1 MGAAVDRLLPP
12 HATDASIYTDVQGLS
27 RLKALG
33 RRDEDAALA
42 EVARQFEAIFIQ
54 MMLASMREASMGDE
68 LFDSDEAGMYRD
80 LFDKQI
86 SLNMASGRGIG
97 LAEQMV
103 AQMRRAS
110 SPSDVAEPI
119 LTTLITTP
127 GSVEAV
133 PNQPPKPLNALVEP
147 TAAPGDVQFDTPL
160 SFVHAMLPHAQQAAN
175 ELGIEPHVLVAQ
187 AALET
192 GWGKSIPTRADGTT
206 SFNVFGVKAGKNWT
220 GDAVEART
228 SEFTHGRM
236 VSKQDQFRGY
246 ESFADAFNDYVTLI
260 RTNPR
265 FQSALGAGSEFI
277 NLLQQGGYATDPDYA
292 SKINRI
298 LDGDVMRALRAD
310 FKA

>member
-1 MGAAVDRLLPP
+1 MDRILPTS
-12 HATDASIYTDVQGLS
+12 ATDTSVYTDVQGLS
-27 RLKALG
+27 RIKALG
-33 RRDEDAALA
+33 RRDEEAALA

-54 MMLASMREASMGDE
+54 MMLGTMREASMGDE

-80 LFDKQI
+80 MFDKQI
-86 SLNMASGRGIG
+86 SLNLASGRGIG

-103 AQMRRAS
+103 AQMRRAGS
-110 SPSDVAEPI
+110 LADAAQPAPTPP
-119 LTTLITTP
+119 LTMP
-127 GSVEAV
+127 GAV
-133 PNQPPKPLNALVEP
+133 GTDANQPPMPLNRPVAPSPVLNEP
-147 TAAPGDVQFDTPL
+147 KFDSPL

-175 ELGIEPHVLVAQ
+175 ELGVEPHVLIAQ

-206 SFNVFGVKAGKNWT
+206 SFNVFGVKAGKSWT

-228 SEFTHGRM
+228 TEFTHGRM
-236 VSKQDQFRGY
+236 IPTQDQFRGY
-246 ESFADAFNDYVTLI
+246 ESFTDAFNDYVKLI

-265 FQSALGAGSEFI
+265 FQSALGAGPEFI
-277 NLLQQGGYATDPDYA
+277 NLLQQGGYATDPNYA

-298 LDGDVMRALRAD
+298 LDGEVMRSLSAD

>member
-1 MGAAVDRLLPP
+1 MDRILPTS
-12 HATDASIYTDVQGLS
+12 ATDTSVYTDVQGLS
-27 RLKALG
+27 RIKALG
-33 RRDEDAALA
+33 RRDEEAALA

-54 MMLASMREASMGDE
+54 MMLGTMREASMGDE

-80 LFDKQI
+80 MFDKQI
-86 SLNMASGRGIG
+86 SLNLASGRGIG

-103 AQMRRAS
+103 AQMRRAG
-110 SPSDVAEPI
+110 SPADAAQPAPTPP
-119 LTTLITTP
+119 LTMP
-127 GSVEAV
+127 GAV
-133 PNQPPKPLNALVEP
+133 GTDANQPPMPLNRPGAPFPVLNEP
-147 TAAPGDVQFDTPL
+147 KFDSPL

-206 SFNVFGVKAGKNWT
+206 SFNVFGVKAGKSWT

-228 SEFTHGRM
+228 TEFTHGRM
-236 VSKQDQFRGY
+236 VPTQDQFRGY
-246 ESFADAFNDYVTLI
+246 ESFTDAFNDYVKLI

-265 FQSALGAGSEFI
+265 FQSALGAGPEFI

-292 SKINRI
+292 AKINRI

>member
-1 MGAAVDRLLPP
+1 MDRLLPT
-12 HATDASIYTDVQGLS
+12 HATDPSIYTDVQGLS

-110 SPSDVAEPI
+110 SPSEDAEPI
-119 LTTLITTP
+119 LTLPITTP
-127 GSVEAV
+127 ASVGTV
-133 PNQPPKPLNALVEP
+133 PNHPPKPLNGIVEP
-147 TAAPGDVQFDTPL
+147 SAAPDRVQFDTPL

-220 GDAVEART
+220 GDAVDART

-236 VSKQDQFRGY
+236 VPTQDQFRGY
-246 ESFADAFNDYVTLI
+246 ESFADAFNDYVKLI

-277 NLLQQGGYATDPDYA
+277 NLLQQGGYATDPNYA

-298 LDGDVMRALRAD
+298 LDGDLMRALRAD

>member
-1 MGAAVDRLLPP
+1 MDRLLPTR
-12 HATDASIYTDVQGLS
+12 ATDTSVYTDVQGLS
-27 RLKALG
+27 RIKALG
-33 RRDEDAALA
+33 RRDEEAALA

-54 MMLASMREASMGDE
+54 MMLGTMREASMGDE

-80 LFDKQI
+80 MFDKQI
-86 SLNMASGRGIG
+86 SLNLASGRGIG

-103 AQMRRAS
+103 AQMRRAG
-110 SPSDVAEPI
+110 SPADVGEPA
-119 LTTLITTP
+119 LTPTQIMP
-127 GSVEAV
+127 GTAGTVA
-133 PNQPPKPLNALVEP
+133 NPPSMPLNGP
-147 TAAPGDVQFDTPL
+147 IAPSPVLNQAKFDSPL
-160 SFVHAMLPHAQQAAN
+160 SFVHAMLPHAQQAAKD
-175 ELGIEPHVLVAQ
+175 LGIEPHVLVAQ

-192 GWGKSIPTRADGTT
+192 GWGKSIPTRVDGTT
-206 SFNVFGVKAGKNWT
+206 SFNVFGVKAGKHWT

-228 SEFTHGRM
+228 TEFTHGRM
-236 VSKQDQFRGY
+236 IPTKDQFRGY
-246 ESFADAFNDYVTLI
+246 ESFTDAFNDYVKLI

-298 LDGDVMRALRAD
+298 LDGDVMRALSVD